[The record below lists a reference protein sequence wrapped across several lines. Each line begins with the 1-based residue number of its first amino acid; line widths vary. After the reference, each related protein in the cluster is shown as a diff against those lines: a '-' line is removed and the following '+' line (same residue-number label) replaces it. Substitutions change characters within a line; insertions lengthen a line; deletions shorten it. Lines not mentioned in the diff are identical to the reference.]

1 MYIIY
6 IYLTKAVVKQNWHEF
21 QFLKYIPL
29 VVMKQIWPGNISEG
43 IPKLNIIRA
52 QFEVMHKGERRHPFC
67 AMAENT
73 AEGGEGKLP
82 QTPEKKY

>member
-1 MYIIY
+1 
-6 IYLTKAVVKQNWHEF
+6 
-21 QFLKYIPL
+21 
-29 VVMKQIWPGNISEG
+29 MKQILPGNISKG

-82 QTPEKKY
+82 QTPEKKYWEYSIDHRSYKHEHTLIGVHIGVA